1 VGKLKGTLPMV
12 FGFYLPNYQSTQLP
26 NFARIFVILELKL

>member
-1 VGKLKGTLPMV
+1 MV
-12 FGFYLPNYQSTQLP
+12 FELYLPNYQFTQLP